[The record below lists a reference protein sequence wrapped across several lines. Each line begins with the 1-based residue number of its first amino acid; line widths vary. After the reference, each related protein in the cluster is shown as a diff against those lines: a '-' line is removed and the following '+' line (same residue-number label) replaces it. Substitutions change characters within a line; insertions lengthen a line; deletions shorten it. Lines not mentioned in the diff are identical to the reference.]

1 MDPAGVLVA
10 AAGKCNSKRSATLIT
25 EGPVAECMQHG
36 PFFISQHELLLI
48 YKTYFREMRT

>member
-10 AAGKCNSKRSATLIT
+10 AAGKCNFKRITMLIT

-48 YKTYFREMRT
+48 YKAYFREVRT